1 MKILF
6 KSLEIENFMS
16 YDKFDI
22 DFDDVKTTLRGF
34 NGAGKTTILNAIC
47 WCLFKKDYY
56 DRSKFDLKPIKDG
69 VSQEELETKVALIFS
84 VDGNENVIERI
95 NKKGLNTT
103 KVNGAVFKEKEYL
116 IYVQE
121 TLGINEEDFKL
132 IANPNYAIGLNWKDL
147 RNIVFGYVG
156 EVKDE
161 DIFNEEPSLKP
172 LANKIE
178 TMGIE
183 KVRQGVMS
191 NISDIKNKM
200 LPELNGKIQL
210 VEDEVTHL
218 ESVASTL
225 TEKQE
230 QLTKIDKQIENYMK
244 IVENENNKKNEKQK
258 LLNEISKLNN
268 KIDTF
273 EIEKKNLKVQ
283 GEQINLEIKSKTNI
297 EELRSKDILE
307 QQSKIQKF
315 HISLQGQLSRFNGLK
330 EDYTLYEEE
339 IKKISEEVVR
349 VESEVCPTCNK
360 PLTEEEIKISL
371 QNLEL
376 LKENKIKERKE
387 INERTKTMLLDLKEK
402 ISFEKEEF
410 NKEKELLEEIKVR
423 DYTHL
428 IEENFELTT
437 LNQNKEKLLEDY
449 NRLDVEIKQCGLE
462 IDKINISIE
471 EIPAEEQ
478 VGDYRDL
485 VEQRDDLA
493 LQLQDVSKFN
503 ESKDLLVKLTEDK
516 LELEKKYK
524 QSEVAL
530 ELVKKYQSIKS
541 KKTEEALRN
550 YFNDISFITQ
560 EIAKNGKTE
569 ETFKVYLGGRPYE
582 TLSGGEKMRSQLDLL
597 NGIQKLKSI
606 NMPVLID
613 SISELDKM
621 PEYINSQLVTCLTV
635 QKPKED
641 SENFEKYKK
650 AFTRINVVKG

>member
-156 EVKDE
+156 EIKDGY
-161 DIFNEEPSLKP
+161 IFNEEPSLKP

-376 LKENKIKERKE
+376 SKENKIKERKE

>member
-230 QLTKIDKQIENYMK
+230 QLTKIDSQIENYMK

-258 LLNEISKLNN
+258 LLNDISKLNN

>member
-230 QLTKIDKQIENYMK
+230 QLTKIDSQIENYMK